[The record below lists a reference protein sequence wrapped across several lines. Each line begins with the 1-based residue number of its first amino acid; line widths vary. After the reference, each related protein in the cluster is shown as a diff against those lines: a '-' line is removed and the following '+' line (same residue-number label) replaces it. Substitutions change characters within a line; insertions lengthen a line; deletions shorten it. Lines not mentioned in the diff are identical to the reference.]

1 MRKYIFSALISLIC
15 LSTANAV
22 TFNPS
27 NGTGSITQ
35 AEINAAY
42 GGSFNGGI
50 QFTCHKVEH
59 YTATVQYKDTMGNI
73 VTKMVDVPITTYQT
87 VKIKPVAAGYDFVG
101 YGVPNKLNRVPL
113 VGEMWILNPPTV
125 GVFTVSKILSISA
138 TPTSTNYGVLG
149 FNGLHGYR
157 KFY

>member
-22 TFNPS
+22 TFTPS

-42 GGSFNGGI
+42 GWITDKGVS
-50 QFTCHKVEH
+50 FTCHKVEH
-59 YTATVQYKDTMGNI
+59 YSATIQFKDFKGNT
-73 VTKMVDVPITTYQT
+73 VTKVIDVPITTYQT
-87 VKIKPVAAGYDFVG
+87 VKIKKSMMVVGFDFNG
-101 YGVPNKLNRVPL
+101 YGDPLKLSRIPL
-113 VGEMWILNPPTV
+113 VGEDWAFYYADKLI
-125 GVFTVSKILSISA
+125 VSKVLSVSA
-138 TPTSTNYGVLG
+138 TPGSIDYGVLG
-149 FNGLHGYR
+149 FNGVYGYR